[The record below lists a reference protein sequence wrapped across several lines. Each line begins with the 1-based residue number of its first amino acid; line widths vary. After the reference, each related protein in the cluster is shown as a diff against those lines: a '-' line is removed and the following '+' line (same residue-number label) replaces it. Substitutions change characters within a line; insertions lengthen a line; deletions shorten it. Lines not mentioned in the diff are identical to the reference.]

1 MVKRSWHDAYIGLGS
16 NMGRRKKN
24 VAAALNALEIT
35 KEIEVIKVSKLYET
49 EPVGGPEDQ
58 GPYINAAAHIRTN
71 LSPLRL
77 LAVCLNIEES
87 LGRKR
92 SIRWGA
98 RTIDLDVLCYEQK
111 VVATPKLTLPH
122 PLMHERRFVMEP
134 LAEIAP
140 DLVHPMLEQTA
151 REIFDS
157 LCEPEC

>member
-1 MVKRSWHDAYIGLGS
+1 MVKPAWHDAYIGLGS

-24 VAAALNALEIT
+24 VAAALNALEST
-35 KEIEVIKVSKLYET
+35 KEIEVITVSKLYET
-49 EPVGGPEDQ
+49 EPVGAPDDQ
-58 GPYINAAAHIRTN
+58 GPYINAAAHIRTS
-71 LSPLRL
+71 LTPLRL

-98 RTIDLDVLCYEQK
+98 RTIDLDLLCYEQK
-111 VVATPKLTLPH
+111 VVTTPKLTLPH

-151 REIFDS
+151 KEILGA